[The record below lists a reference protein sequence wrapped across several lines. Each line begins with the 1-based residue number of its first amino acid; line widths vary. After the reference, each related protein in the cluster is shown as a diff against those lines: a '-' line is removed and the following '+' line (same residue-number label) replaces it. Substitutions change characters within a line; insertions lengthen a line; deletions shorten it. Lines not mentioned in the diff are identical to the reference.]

1 MLFYY
6 FYSTIITKEKGFCM
20 QIVEVKN
27 NLVKIAFDASKE
39 NLILSKFLI
48 IKDSTKSFI
57 AQVIYLESSA
67 VGNFA
72 ITKLLFTFDNA
83 GVVTDYNGAVPDI
96 KQNQI
101 MPVETEEF
109 LYLLPSERKI
119 VLGEIAQQKTNL
131 VLDENIFEQRLLVCS
146 EKSNDN
152 TLLKENMISQLAS
165 KGENL
170 VIFDTDGS
178 INLPKLT
185 ATKDFKLPLNYE
197 TIDFIYSN
205 GLKDATAESKAVIQ
219 DVFLEVQ
226 NYVKTLPDKFLPFDL
241 FKDVVDDQYKST
253 GLVQLVLLKNKLL
266 KYKNEEIFAQEKAD
280 FEKLVK
286 FLAEN
291 KTTVIDLSMLD
302 ETFAKAYM
310 EYVLALIENFEEK
323 YFSVFD
329 LTNENSDKKLLKK
342 IYSAKNVFPTAIC
355 SYQYKYLTEIKKLS
369 KNLFLFAPIQQ
380 QKDFASYNVFLNK
393 LNAQEFI
400 VYGKDTHFVPL
411 IVKLSEIP
419 QQQFINNSAETQGN
433 ESEAVSAPEENPQPN
448 PTPQNEQVVEQEI
461 PQETQE
467 IQNLQENQEVPETQE
482 NSTVQQNEIPQEVD
496 AQIVKDV
503 DEIYTRPKTEEM
515 DIDKEFPNDEESEL
529 SEDDLDFIQE
539 FSESE
544 PTSSE
549 VPQIQPQTEEFD
561 AQVLP
566 ESSDVEDF
574 DGIEMEDLQQSS
586 SSVEQVQRQDIS
598 PEEIE
603 ETQSQQSFI
612 QSEDSS
618 ISPQV
623 TEEAILPVYGAEN
636 VQNNSS
642 TNFQKGETVVHPK
655 YGSGTIEKIITY
667 GNKTLCS
674 INFDNLGRRLL
685 DPTIAD
691 IKKA

>member
-1 MLFYY
+1 
-6 FYSTIITKEKGFCM
+6 
-20 QIVEVKN
+20 
-27 NLVKIAFDASKE
+27 
-39 NLILSKFLI
+39 
-48 IKDSTKSFI
+48 
-57 AQVIYLESSA
+57 
-67 VGNFA
+67 
-72 ITKLLFTFDNA
+72 
-83 GVVTDYNGAVPDI
+83 
-96 KQNQI
+96 

-266 KYKNEEIFAQEKAD
+266 KYKNEGIFAQEKAD

-369 KNLFLFAPIQQ
+369 KNLFLFAHIQQ
-380 QKDFASYNVFLNK
+380 QIDFASYNVFLNK
-393 LNAQEFI
+393 LN
-400 VYGKDTHFVPL
+400 
-411 IVKLSEIP
+411 P
-419 QQQFINNSAETQGN
+419 QS
-433 ESEAVSAPEENPQPN
+433 N

>member
-1 MLFYY
+1 
-6 FYSTIITKEKGFCM
+6 
-20 QIVEVKN
+20 
-27 NLVKIAFDASKE
+27 
-39 NLILSKFLI
+39 
-48 IKDSTKSFI
+48 
-57 AQVIYLESSA
+57 
-67 VGNFA
+67 
-72 ITKLLFTFDNA
+72 
-83 GVVTDYNGAVPDI
+83 
-96 KQNQI
+96 

-266 KYKNEEIFAQEKAD
+266 KYKNEGVFAQEKAD

-342 IYSAKNVFPTAIC
+342 RYSAKNVFPTAIC

-380 QKDFASYNVFLNK
+380 QHDFASYNVFLNK
-393 LNAQEFI
+393 LNAQEF
-400 VYGKDTHFVPL
+400 VVFGKETHNVPL
-411 IVKLSEIP
+411 IVKLSELP
-419 QQQFINNSAETQGN
+419 Q
-433 ESEAVSAPEENPQPN
+433 
-448 PTPQNEQVVEQEI
+448 EQVIKEEEDQIEQVTE
-461 PQETQE
+461 QKAN
-467 IQNLQENQEVPETQE
+467 QNVPE
-482 NSTVQQNEIPQEVD
+482 QNQTEEDFSNEVIPEIIPEAVD

-503 DEIYTRPKTEEM
+503 DEIYTKPKTDNF
-515 DIDKEFPNDEESEL
+515 DIDKEFPSN
-529 SEDDLDFIQE
+529 ED
-539 FSESE
+539 
-544 PTSSE
+544 
-549 VPQIQPQTEEFD
+549 
-561 AQVLP
+561 
-566 ESSDVEDF
+566 
-574 DGIEMEDLQQSS
+574 
-586 SSVEQVQRQDIS
+586 
-598 PEEIE
+598 
-603 ETQSQQSFI
+603 
-612 QSEDSS
+612 
-618 ISPQV
+618 
-623 TEEAILPVYGAEN
+623 
-636 VQNNSS
+636 
-642 TNFQKGETVVHPK
+642 
-655 YGSGTIEKIITY
+655 
-667 GNKTLCS
+667 
-674 INFDNLGRRLL
+674 
-685 DPTIAD
+685 
-691 IKKA
+691 